1 MPMPALPPAAS
12 TVPPEMERVPSA
24 SSGWLSAV
32 LLVQTTTVP
41 PEMERVPLESMP
53 SPEVVSITS
62 VPPEMERVKA

>member
-12 TVPPEMERVPSA
+12 TVPPVMERVPSA